1 VGSDVSGLPDTLS
14 TPVPEAFSPE
24 LVGSITQPPQF
35 VVVEEPAG
43 LAVLYAES

>member
-1 VGSDVSGLPDTLS
+1 VSGLPETLS

-24 LVGSITQPPQF
+24 LVGSIMQPPQLI
-35 VVVEEPAG
+35 VVHEPAG